1 MGNMD
6 PLTALSVAGT
16 VVQFVDFGT
25 KILMKTRQIISSAA
39 GATTVNAELELLT
52 QDLVKLIV
60 KLGRPLRKS
69 DARGGESEDEQALEN
84 LCDECRKV
92 ANELLHHLNG
102 LKVTKKKANGKG
114 PVWESLAK
122 ALKSAWT
129 ADEVESL
136 MRRLSMF
143 RQSIDT
149 HILASIRFVSVTIFV
164 TIQEQMLILVSSEET
179 LIS

>member
-1 MGNMD
+1 M
-6 PLTALSVAGT
+6 
-16 VVQFVDFGT
+16 
-25 KILMKTRQIISSAA
+25 
-39 GATTVNAELELLT
+39 
-52 QDLVKLIV
+52 

-69 DARGGESEDEQALEN
+69 DAREGESEDEQALEN

-92 ANELLHHLNG
+92 ASELLHRLNG
-102 LKVTKKKANGKG
+102 LKVTKKKAYGKG

-149 HILASIRFVSVTIFV
+149 HILASIRFVSISIFV
-164 TIQEQMLILVSSEET
+164 IVQEQMLILVSSGET
-179 LIS
+179 LIL

>member
-25 KILMKTRQIISSAA
+25 KILIKTRQIISSAV
-39 GATTVNAELELLT
+39 GATAVNAESELLT
-52 QDLVKLIV
+52 QDLVQLIV

-84 LCDECRKV
+84 LRDECRKV
-92 ANELLHHLNG
+92 ANELLHRLNG

-114 PVWESLAK
+114 PVWESPVK

-164 TIQEQMLILVSSEET
+164 IVQEQMLILVSSGKP
-179 LIS
+179 